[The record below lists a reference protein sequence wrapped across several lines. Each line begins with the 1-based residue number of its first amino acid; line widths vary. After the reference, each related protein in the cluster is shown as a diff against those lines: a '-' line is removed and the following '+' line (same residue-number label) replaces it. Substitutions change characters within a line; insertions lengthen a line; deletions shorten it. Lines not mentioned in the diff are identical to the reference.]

1 MKEKNKG
8 GRPQKHSTEL
18 LCEIVDKYLLQPDHI
33 DLHARNIKAELAK
46 FALREGYTKITAR
59 DFNRK
64 EVVDYITKMAGEN
77 DEAETSVSQGAFVP
91 IDIVAVLR
99 ANPNEQ
105 HRMLTTY
112 NIAMEEGYRRAA
124 IAIERYHNLDRKL
137 QNERTRSEALQSEV
151 DTIKAELDSLKQQNN
166 VLKQKNAKLKKYIKD
181 RVTPKEALAAYDMVD
196 GHRKDKAWMR
206 KNTGID
212 LDQPTISLL
221 SMAQE
226 FTGGLVPFPIQQ
238 TNQKGDES

>member
-105 HRMLTTY
+105 QRMLTSY
-112 NIAMEEGYRRAA
+112 NKVMEESYRQAT
-124 IAIERYHNLDRKL
+124 IAIERYRDLDRKL
-137 QNERTRSEALQSEV
+137 QNERARSEALQSEV
-151 DTIKAELDSLKQQNN
+151 DTMKADLKDLKKQNAD
-166 VLKQKNAKLKKYIKD
+166 LTQRISKLTKYIKD
-181 RVTPKEALAAYDMVD
+181 RVTPEEALAAFKMVD
-196 GHRKDKAWMR
+196 ENR
-206 KNTGID
+206 KNKDWMKENAGID
-212 LDQPTISLL
+212 LNQPTISLL

-226 FTGGLVPFPIQQ
+226 FAGGIIPFPMK
-238 TNQKGDES
+238 TASPKGDES